1 MFDQCQK
8 QIEYDDGLITVII
21 KALQRVDLTGDMSQP
36 RTEIIRVFTFKSI
49 CMFLIYLTYNKKL
62 EPCSLKTEHLSWL
75 LKAYQISINNLKM
88 LMVTNMAEIVPE
100 VLEEEFGNF
109 KLNLMMDT

>member
-1 MFDQCQK
+1 M
-8 QIEYDDGLITVII
+8 L
-21 KALQRVDLTGDMSQP
+21 
-36 RTEIIRVFTFKSI
+36 
-49 CMFLIYLTYNKKL
+49 LIYLTYNKKL

-100 VLEEEFGNF
+100 VL
-109 KLNLMMDT
+109 